1 MIYLKTASL
10 PPKRQIL
17 NNNINLLWFLFEI
30 KGLLF
35 HKGVGGFPYCK
46 ASSIYH
52 HCNVKIAMLS
62 HGIHKMKTSTVCL
75 LG

>member
-52 HCNVKIAMLS
+52 HCNVKIQYNLPRKNSNAKS
-62 HGIHKMKTSTVCL
+62 WNT
-75 LG
+75 